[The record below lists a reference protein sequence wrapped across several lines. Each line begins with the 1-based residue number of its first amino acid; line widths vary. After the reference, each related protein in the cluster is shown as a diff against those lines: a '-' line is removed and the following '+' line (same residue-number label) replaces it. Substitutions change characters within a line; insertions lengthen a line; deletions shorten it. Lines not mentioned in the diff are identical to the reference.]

1 MSSVQ
6 DQLRLDRRDRLD
18 VTAVR
23 SESAFR
29 AARRHGR
36 AVRVLRWALP
46 LFVLAATAGFLAFLY
61 LPKQIGPVTIGK
73 IDIEQNSLVM
83 ETPRISGF
91 HGNEQAYEVSASRA
105 VQRLDDPTKVRLD
118 DIEGTIG
125 LSGEDSATVSA
136 GTGLYDTQA
145 EILHLSGG
153 IVINTTHGYQ
163 AHLEDAVIDFNA
175 ETMKSDF
182 PIELVTPDGTISGDA
197 VEISDGGHRILV
209 TGNVKLVLY
218 PEGMPALRGTGLA
231 DASRTAAIP

>member
-23 SESAFR
+23 GEQAFA

-36 AVRVLRWALP
+36 IVRVLRWALP
-46 LFVLAATAGFLAFLY
+46 LVVILAAGGFLAFLY

-73 IDIEQNSLVM
+73 IDLEQNSLVM

-91 HGNEQAYEVSASRA
+91 HGNEQTYEVSASRA

-118 DIEGTIG
+118 DLQGTIG
-125 LSGEDSATVSA
+125 LAEDNTATVSA
-136 GTGLYDTQA
+136 GTGLYDTAA
-145 EILHLSGG
+145 EVLTLSGG
-153 IVINTTHGYQ
+153 IAINTTQGYE
-163 AHLEDAVIDFNA
+163 AHLEEATIDFAA
-175 ETMKSDF
+175 ETMRSDR
-182 PIELVTPDGTISGDA
+182 PVSLITPDGTISGEA

-209 TGNVKLVLY
+209 TGSVKVTLY
-218 PEGMPALRGTGLA
+218 PQGMPTLRGTDVA
-231 DASRTAAIP
+231 DARIPVAP